1 MPPVDNG
8 NGKEKLYSS
17 EKTTHFGFRNDVTEK
32 EKKVKVLEVFDSV
45 AESYDKMNDAM
56 SFGVH
61 RLWKDHFIKVLD
73 PPDNI
78 KLLDV
83 VHSSAAPAI
92 FRHTGA
98 VAEAEEVHTAAL
110 LGLAGVGLE
119 PAGQPRHVE
128 DALLLQPPAARA
140 ARAEQFED
148 ILELL
153 PEVLV
158 LLVHH
163 ALGRAPWPRSWC
175 RPKWQHL
182 HA

>member
-1 MPPVDNG
+1 MLRKSLIFVRRSLRNSSKPISTTSLVKSQNGSVPPIDNE

-73 PPDNI
+73 PPNNI

-83 VHSSAAPAI
+83 AGG
-92 FRHTGA
+92 TGKYNTLYINYGNLMRNH
-98 VAEAEEVHTAAL
+98 VKIGVFSKGIVL
-110 LGLAGVGLE
+110 CGGCWLGAWQISGVKSTKWLKHKLY
-119 PAGQPRHVE
+119 HVS
-128 DALLLQPPAARA
+128 RT
-140 ARAEQFED
+140 
-148 ILELL
+148 IL
-153 PEVLV
+153 
-158 LLVHH
+158 
-163 ALGRAPWPRSWC
+163 
-175 RPKWQHL
+175 
-182 HA
+182 